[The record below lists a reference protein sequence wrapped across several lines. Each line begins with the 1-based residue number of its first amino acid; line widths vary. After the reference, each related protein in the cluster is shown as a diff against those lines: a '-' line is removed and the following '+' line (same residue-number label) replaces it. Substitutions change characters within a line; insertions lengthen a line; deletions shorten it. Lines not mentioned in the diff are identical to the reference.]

1 MPNMLVIK
9 VLNAFCLFDYKKV
22 VFWSP
27 AEYSPR
33 KTCKTTGIDTFESSF
48 VVCFREF

>member
-1 MPNMLVIK
+1 MFSNKSIERLLLVR
-9 VLNAFCLFDYKKV
+9 LLKKV